1 LSDAGVK
8 HRLTAI
14 LAADAAGYSRLMAA
28 DEHATVA
35 ALDAARSTFR
45 RHVERHAGRVVDT
58 AGDSVLAVLESA
70 AGAVHAAIDIQR
82 ELAAAH
88 EQVEADRRLRFRIG
102 IHLGDLIEK
111 ADGSVYGDGVNIA
124 ARLQA
129 LAEPGGV
136 TVSESVVVAVRGRT
150 SAAFADLGAQQFKNI
165 ADPIHAF
172 RIADLGP
179 GGAAPG
185 RPGGDGIHH
194 KPSIAVLPFT
204 NLSGDPGQEYFSDGL
219 TEDIITALAAWRSFP
234 VIARNSTFAYKG
246 RSPDVRQAAQELG
259 AQYVLEGSVRRAGR
273 RVRITGQLID
283 GSTGNHLW
291 AERFDR
297 DLDDL
302 FAVQDEITTRIV
314 AAIEPELSSAEIRR
328 VAKRPP
334 GSIGAWD
341 SFIRGLAQMPT
352 YGRQRVQTKQLF
364 EQALA
369 EDPMFVDACAAL
381 ALCHSADVY
390 ASRSDDVD
398 ASIAAMHALAERAL
412 RIDPRHFRV
421 HVVLCF
427 AHFWPGDMGRAVE
440 AGRRAVA
447 LNPSST
453 EGHEGLSAALCH
465 LGEAVEAEEN
475 ARICLLLTPIDPRLH
490 RFQFLLAQALLGQRR
505 FDEALDQLD
514 RARQARPHDVV
525 LLGYRTVLL
534 GHLDRREQARVCLD
548 EYLAKRGLRSA
559 DDYRRLYVR
568 NSALTEL
575 NLEGLRKAGWEA

>member
-1 LSDAGVK
+1 LSDAGVR
-8 HRLTAI
+8 HRLAAI
-14 LAADAAGYSRLMAA
+14 LAADAAGYSRLMAE
-28 DEHATVA
+28 DEHATVV
-35 ALDAARSTFR
+35 ALDAARAVFR
-45 RHVERHAGRVVDT
+45 RHVEAHAGRVVDT
-58 AGDSVLAVLESA
+58 AGDSVLAVLETA
-70 AGAVHAAIDIQR
+70 AGAVGAAIAIQN
-82 ELAAAH
+82 ELTAAH
-88 EQVEADRRLRFRIG
+88 AQVDSGRRLRFRIG
-102 IHLGDLIEK
+102 VHLGDLLEK
-111 ADGSVYGDGVNIA
+111 ADGSIYGDGVNIA

-129 LAEPGGV
+129 LADPGGV
-136 TVSESVVVAVRGRT
+136 TVSESVYVAVRGRT
-150 SAAFADLGAQQFKNI
+150 AAAFEDLGAQPVKNI
-165 ADPIHAF
+165 AGPVHAY
-172 RIADLGP
+172 RIADLGAVRP
-179 GGAAPG
+179 ADERPAGGA
-185 RPGGDGIHH
+185 IHA
-194 KPSIAVLPFT
+194 KPSIAVLPFS
-204 NLSGDPGQEYFSDGL
+204 NLSGDPEQEYFSDGL

-283 GSTGNHLW
+283 GSSGNHLW
-291 AERFDR
+291 AERYDR

-314 AAIEPELSSAEIRR
+314 AALEPELSSAEIRR

-341 SFIRGLAQMPT
+341 AYIRGLAQMPS
-352 YGRQRVQTKQLF
+352 YGRQRAQTKQLF

-381 ALCHSADVY
+381 ALCHSADIY

-398 ASIAAMHALAERAL
+398 ASIATIFALAERAL
-412 RIDPRHFRV
+412 RIDARHFRV

-427 AHFWPGDMGRAVE
+427 AHFWAGDMGQAVE

-465 LGEAVEAEEN
+465 LGAPDEAEAH
-475 ARICLLLTPIDPRLH
+475 ARLCLRLTPIDPRLH
-490 RFQFLLAQALLGQRR
+490 RFHFLLAQALLGQRR
-505 FDEALDQLD
+505 FEEALASLD
-514 RARQARPHDVV
+514 LARQARPHDVV

-534 GHLDRREQARVCLD
+534 GHVGRSAVARASLD
-548 EYLAKRGLRSA
+548 EYLAKRGLRTA
-559 DDYRRLYVR
+559 DDYRRLFVR

>member
-1 LSDAGVK
+1 
-8 HRLTAI
+8 
-14 LAADAAGYSRLMAA
+14 MAA
-28 DEHATVA
+28 DEQATVA
-35 ALDAARSTFR
+35 ALDAARAAFR
-45 RHVERHAGRVVDT
+45 RQVQAHAGRIVDT
-58 AGDSVLAVLESA
+58 AGDSVLAVLETA
-70 AGAVHAAIDIQR
+70 AGAVSAAIEIQR
-82 ELAAAH
+82 ELTAAH
-88 EQVEADRRLRFRIG
+88 AQVDPGRRLRFRIG
-102 IHLGDLIEK
+102 VHLGDLLEK
-111 ADGSVYGDGVNIA
+111 ADGSIYGDGVNIA

-129 LAEPGGV
+129 LAEPDGV
-136 TVSESVVVAVRGRT
+136 TVSESVYVAVRGRSPAT
-150 SAAFADLGAQQFKNI
+150 FVDLGAQQVKNI
-165 ADPIHAF
+165 AGPVRAY
-172 RIADLGP
+172 RVVDLGAGRAP
-179 GGAAPG
+179 EDRPAGGAIL
-185 RPGGDGIHH
+185 D
-194 KPSIAVLPFT
+194 KPSIAVLPFS
-204 NLSGDPGQEYFSDGL
+204 NLSGDPEQEYFSDGL

-283 GSTGNHLW
+283 GSSGNHLW

-314 AAIEPELSSAEIRR
+314 AALEPELSSAEIRR

-334 GSIGAWD
+334 GSFGAWD
-341 SFIRGLAQMPT
+341 AYIRGLAQMPN
-352 YGRQRVQTKQLF
+352 YGRQRASTKELF
-364 EQALA
+364 EQALGD
-369 EDPMFVDACAAL
+369 DPLFVDACAAL

-390 ASRSDDVD
+390 ASRSEDVD
-398 ASIAAMHALAERAL
+398 ASIAAMFALAERAL
-412 RIDPRHFRV
+412 RVDARHFRV

-427 AHFWPGDMGRAVE
+427 AHFWAGDMGRAVE

-453 EGHEGLSAALCH
+453 EGHEGLSTALCH
-465 LGEAVEAEEN
+465 LGEAAEAEAS
-475 ARICLLLTPIDPRLH
+475 ARLCLRLTPIDPRLH
-490 RFQFLLAQALLGQRR
+490 RFHFLLAQALLGQRR
-505 FDEALDQLD
+505 FDEALEHLE

-534 GHLDRREQARVCLD
+534 GHLGRRELAGACLAD
-548 EYLAKRGLRSA
+548 YLARRGLRSA